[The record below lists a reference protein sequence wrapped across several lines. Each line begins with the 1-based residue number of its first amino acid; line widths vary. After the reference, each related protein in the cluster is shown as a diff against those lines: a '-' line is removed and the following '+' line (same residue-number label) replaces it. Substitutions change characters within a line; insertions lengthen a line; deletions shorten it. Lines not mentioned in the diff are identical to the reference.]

1 MVFLFSLLA
10 AFALSLGGVGL
21 WAARPQGRF
30 KVRVDT
36 PERFVFSSSCGEFTL
51 HRGSG
56 TLAWIDRDGRRAST
70 RLADI
75 QGFDYL
81 ANDEADWVGEFLFGF
96 DFTDLWGRYRDT
108 VEWHEIAILTS
119 PQGRVPVFRSG
130 RLQQREFLATWFFN
144 LQERLLI
151 ALGLLHDVE
160 QQSREALALL
170 QDRFGKGMAR

>member
-1 MVFLFSLLA
+1 MALLLMLLAGFASSLL
-10 AFALSLGGVGL
+10 FVGL

-36 PERFVFSSSCGEFTL
+36 PERFAFSSSCGEFTL

-56 TLAWIDRDGRRAST
+56 TLAWIHKGQRAST
-70 RLADI
+70 TLDDI
-75 QGFDYL
+75 RGFDYL

-96 DFTDLWGRYRDT
+96 DFTDLWARYRDT
-108 VEWHEIAILTS
+108 VEWHEIAIIS
-119 PQGRVPVFRSG
+119 ASRGRVPVFRSG

-144 LQERLLI
+144 LQERLLV

-160 QQSREALALL
+160 QQSRDALALL
-170 QDRFGKGMAR
+170 QDRFGKGLAR